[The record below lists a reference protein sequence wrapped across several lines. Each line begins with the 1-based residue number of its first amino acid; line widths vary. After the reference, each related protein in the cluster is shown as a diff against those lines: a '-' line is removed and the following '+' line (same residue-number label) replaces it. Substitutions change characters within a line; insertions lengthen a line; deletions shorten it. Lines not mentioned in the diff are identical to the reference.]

1 MPFREPWH
9 RLHPLSPVVRIGRS
23 FVGLVVVLALPYLS
37 HPQGAN
43 SGDLFDLAVVVVA
56 AVGGLVSWLVTRW
69 RVEDGTLQV
78 DTGLLRRRTTRLPL
92 SRVQSIDI
100 VRPGL
105 ARVLGLA
112 EVRVRTA
119 GAHDGDARLAYVASE
134 QADTI
139 RAHLLALAHGLT
151 ADQAEIQEVPLAVVR
166 NRRLLVA
173 VWLQGTTL
181 VPLLLSATLLAAGL
195 LAPTHA
201 GRTSLLG
208 VAGVAA
214 LVAAGVVGRQLNSQL
229 GYEVA
234 QAPDGLRVRG
244 GLVGTVV
251 ETIPVHRIQAV
262 REVEPLWWRLL
273 GWVRMD
279 VDVAGRQ
286 RRQGEDRGASG
297 QLRMLLPVATRA
309 EAAALLAILF
319 PEAVQPG
326 SPPPSRA
333 RLKAPLSF
341 HFLRAQVT
349 PGMAGCATGRM
360 RRVSTWIPLDKVQ
373 SVRWTQG
380 PWQRRLRLATVH
392 LDIAGH
398 WVGLAL
404 RDRDAV
410 EAQLFTRTLPDLCR
424 TARLDKRPTS
434 QFQPTRTASSD
445 AWTSEGGGLAGALEE
460 IDAG

>member
-1 MPFREPWH
+1 MIIPSSEPWH

-23 FVGLVVVLALPYLS
+23 FVGVLAVLAIPYLS
-37 HPQGAN
+37 RPRSAN

-69 RVEDGTLQV
+69 RVEEGTLHLE
-78 DTGLLRRRTTRLPL
+78 TGLLRRRTTRLPL
-92 SRVQSIDI
+92 SRVQSVDI

-134 QADTI
+134 QADAI

-151 ADQAEIQEVPLAVVR
+151 TDQAALQEVPLATVR

-173 VWLQGTTL
+173 VWLEGTTL
-181 VPLLLSATLLAAGL
+181 IPLLLSAALLTAGL
-195 LAPTHA
+195 LAPTRA
-201 GRTSLLG
+201 GSASLLG
-208 VAGVAA
+208 AA
-214 LVAAGVVGRQLNSQL
+214 LVVALVVAGMVSRMFNSQL

-234 QAPDGLRVRG
+234 KAPDGLRVRG

-251 ETIPVHRIQAV
+251 ETIPLHRIQAV
-262 REVEPLWWRLL
+262 RQVEPLWWRLL
-273 GWVRMD
+273 GWVRLD
-279 VDVAGRQ
+279 VDIAGRQ

-297 QLRMLLPVATRA
+297 QLRVLLPVATRS

-319 PEAVQPG
+319 PAAGPPE
-326 SPPPSRA
+326 SPPPPRA

-341 HFLRAQVT
+341 HFLRATLT
-349 PGMAGCATGRM
+349 PGLAGCSTGRF
-360 RRVSTWIPLDKVQ
+360 RRVSTWVPLDKVQ

-380 PWQRRLRLATVH
+380 PWQRRLSLATVH

-398 WVGLAL
+398 GVGLAL
-404 RDRDAV
+404 RDR
-410 EAQLFTRTLPDLCR
+410 EATEAELFAHTLPDLCR
-424 TARLDKRPTS
+424 AARADQRPS
-434 QFQPTRTASSD
+434 SRFPAASPASPD
-445 AWTSEGGGLAGALEE
+445 VEAGEGRPVAEVP
-460 IDAG
+460 

>member
-1 MPFREPWH
+1 MPSSEPWH

-23 FVGLVVVLALPYLS
+23 FVGVLAVLAIPYLS
-37 HPQGAN
+37 RPRSAN

-69 RVEDGTLQV
+69 RVEEGTLHV
-78 DTGLLRRRTTRLPL
+78 ETGLLRRRTTRLPL
-92 SRVQSIDI
+92 SRVQSVDI

-134 QADTI
+134 QADAI

-151 ADQAEIQEVPLAVVR
+151 TDQAAIQEVPLAMVR

-181 VPLLLSATLLAAGL
+181 IPLLLSAALLTAGL
-195 LAPTHA
+195 LAPTRA
-201 GRTSLLG
+201 GSASLLG
-208 VAGVAA
+208 SA
-214 LVAAGVVGRQLNSQL
+214 LVVALVVASMVSRLFNSQL

-251 ETIPVHRIQAV
+251 ETIPLHRIQAV
-262 REVEPLWWRLL
+262 RQVEPLWWRLL
-273 GWVRMD
+273 GWVRLD
-279 VDVAGRQ
+279 VDIAGRQ

-297 QLRMLLPVATRA
+297 QLRVLLPVATRS

-319 PEAVQPG
+319 PAAGPPE
-326 SPPPSRA
+326 SPPPPRA

-341 HFLRAQVT
+341 HFLRATLT
-349 PGMAGCATGRM
+349 PGLAGCSTGRL
-360 RRVSTWIPLDKVQ
+360 RRVSTWVPLDKVQ

-380 PWQRRLRLATVH
+380 PWQRRLSLATVH

-398 WVGLAL
+398 GVGLAL
-404 RDRDAV
+404 RDR
-410 EAQLFTRTLPDLCR
+410 EATEAALFAHTLPDLCR
-424 TARLDKRPTS
+424 AARADQRPS
-434 QFQPTRTASSD
+434 SLFPAASPASPD
-445 AWTSEGGGLAGALEE
+445 VEAGEGRPVAEGP
-460 IDAG
+460 